1 MRKISACILA
11 LVLLASALPL
21 AITPAGAETLWLPW
35 ETGNDKVPKEEL
47 ANAICSYMLGESTI
61 SLEDLRDAA
70 FVFAYWTPETT
81 DDFTLRIFGNANE
94 DDTIDIR
101 DLIYLKEVMS
111 GKKPETNLAD
121 ANYDG
126 ELNRL
131 DVEQVKLIILGREK
145 ELTIV
150 DSAERTVTIPKPV
163 GKIVSFANYNCEV
176 LRSLNAKDKI
186 VGVDEFTKCMK
197 RFFPEI
203 SKLPS
208 VGTVENPDI
217 EAILSLEPD
226 IALTFGT
233 YEMPYIEEK
242 LEGTGIEVVS
252 FYFYDPKFLTEEITK
267 LGYII
272 DRRDEA
278 REFISFYEGVIDSIK
293 SRTEGIPDDKKPK
306 VYYECFW
313 QDYMT
318 GNKYATDNWIIETAG
333 GINIAADVAEN
344 SMSIGYPTVNPEW
357 IIKQN
362 PDIIIKRS
370 SSPPYGS
377 TGYEFDDDSGAKAL
391 REEIMNRPGFE
402 AINAVKEGKVYIEDT
417 SLCGFIAVAY
427 RAKVFHPDLFE
438 DLDPQE
444 IHQEYLNRFQRLDYD
459 LNEHGVFWYP
469 PLED

>member
-1 MRKISACILA
+1 MKTKNKTIA
-11 LVLLASALPL
+11 LVEIAVVLCSLFLVAIPAIAAHEQNQEMGKASAT
-21 AITPAGAETLWLPW
+21 AITTASG
-35 ETGNDKVPKEEL
+35 
-47 ANAICSYMLGESTI
+47 
-61 SLEDLRDAA
+61 
-70 FVFAYWTPETT
+70 
-81 DDFTLRIFGNANE
+81 DDFVLEIYGNANE
-94 DDTIDIR
+94 DDTIDMR
-101 DLIYLKEVMS
+101 DLTYVKLIFF
-111 GKKPETNLAD
+111 GKKPETGLAD
-121 ANYDG
+121 AKYDG
-126 ELNRL
+126 KINPL
-131 DVEQVKLIILGREK
+131 DFIQIKLIIVGKEK

-150 DSAERTVTIPKPV
+150 DSADRIVTISKPV
-163 GKIVSFANYNCEV
+163 ERIVAFANYNCEV

-186 VGVDEFTKCMK
+186 VGVDEFTKYQK
-197 RFFPEI
+197 TFFPEI

-233 YEMPYIEEK
+233 YKTPYIEEK

-278 REFISFYEGVIDSIK
+278 RGFISFYEGVIDSIK
-293 SRTEGIPDDKKPK
+293 SRTEGIPDDEKPK

-344 SMSIGYPTVNPEW
+344 SMYIGYPTVDPEW
-357 IIKQN
+357 IIEQN

-391 REEIMNRPGFE
+391 REKIMNRPGFE

-459 LNEHGVFWYP
+459 LDEHGVFWYP
-469 PLED
+469 PLKA

>member
-1 MRKISACILA
+1 MRSKVAGRGN
-11 LVLLASALPL
+11 VLWKDCEGKGRA
-21 AITPAGAETLWLPW
+21 
-35 ETGNDKVPKEEL
+35 K
-47 ANAICSYMLGESTI
+47 MLGGRHRGHRRALRAFLIAFIFAFLFAAIPVSAHQAESN
-61 SLEDLRDAA
+61 RQ
-70 FVFAYWTPETT
+70 
-81 DDFTLRIFGNANE
+81 FTLQIYGNANE
-94 DDTIDIR
+94 DDTIDMR
-101 DLIYLKEVMS
+101 DVTYIKLVIF
-111 GKKPETNLAD
+111 GKKPETALCD

-126 ELNRL
+126 RVSML
-131 DVEQVKLIILGREK
+131 DVVQTKLIIVGKEG

-150 DSAERTVTIPKPV
+150 DSANRTVTVKMPV
-163 GKIVSFANYNCEV
+163 KRIVSFANYNCEV

-186 VGVDEFTKCMK
+186 VGVDEFTKYYK

-203 SKLPS
+203 SELPS
-208 VGTVENPDI
+208 VGTIENPDI

-226 IALTFGT
+226 IVLTFGT

-267 LGYII
+267 LGYIV
-272 DRRDEA
+272 DRREEA
-278 REFISFYEGVIDSIK
+278 EEFINFYEGVIDSIK
-293 SRTEGIPDDKKPK
+293 SRTEGIPDDEKPK

-318 GNKYATDNWIIETAG
+318 GNKYATDHWIIETAG
-333 GINIAADVAEN
+333 GINIAADVADN
-344 SMSIGYPTVNPEW
+344 SMYIGYPTVSPEW
-357 IIKQN
+357 IIEQN

-370 SSPPYGS
+370 SSPPYGY
-377 TGYEFDDDSGAKAL
+377 TGYEFDDDSWAKSL

-417 SLCGFIAVAY
+417 SLCGFLSVAY

-444 IHQEYLNRFQRLDYD
+444 IHQEYLNRFQRIDYD
-459 LNEHGVFWYP
+459 LNKHGVFWYP